1 MASLLIKYGNTALK
15 EEVPFIMQRTLII
28 FLLTMQGC
36 YVNLLPSALIATFLL
51 LEAARALTSHMLGE
65 TKAF

>member
-1 MASLLIKYGNTALK
+1 MASLLIKYGSTALK

-28 FLLTMQGC
+28 SLLTMQGY
-36 YVNLLPSALIATFLL
+36 YVNLLLSALTATSLL
-51 LEAARALTSHMLGE
+51 LEAAHALTSHMLGE